1 MSAAR
6 QALAGGL
13 AYTVDG
19 QGVVLRVRE
28 ASRRVREAS
37 RRVREASRRV
47 REASRRVTA
56 LRRDDRAQPSPQ
68 ALVSP
73 LTWEP
78 LQRLL
83 AWGAREGMTA
93 AELLDTCR
101 TATRPPAT
109 QTPRGR
115 AIGGKAR

>member
-1 MSAAR
+1 MDQR
-6 QALAGGL
+6 VGGSL
-13 AYTVDG
+13 AYTVDD
-19 QGVVLRVRE
+19 QGLVLFVRE
-28 ASRRVREAS
+28 AIPLDP
-37 RRVREASRRV
+37 
-47 REASRRVTA
+47 VTTRADAPPPVA
-56 LRRDDRAQPSPQ
+56 LPT
-68 ALVSP
+68 LVAP

-78 LQRLL
+78 VQRLL

-115 AIGGKAR
+115 AIGGKGR

>member
-13 AYTVDG
+13 AYSVDG
-19 QGVVLRVRE
+19 QGLVLRVRE
-28 ASRRVREAS
+28 ASHL
-37 RRVREASRRV
+37 
-47 REASRRVTA
+47 VTA
-56 LRRDDRAQPSPQ
+56 PQRDDRARPLPQ

-101 TATRPPAT
+101 TATRPPVT

>member
-1 MSAAR
+1 MNTATARRGGPAAG
-6 QALAGGL
+6 AL
-13 AYTVDG
+13 AYTVDD
-19 QGVVLRVRE
+19 QGRMLSVR
-28 ASRRVREAS
+28 AAMPLDPATARTDAPPPV
-37 RRVREASRRV
+37 
-47 REASRRVTA
+47 A
-56 LRRDDRAQPSPQ
+56 LRT
-68 ALVSP
+68 LVAP

-78 LQRLL
+78 VQRLL

>member
-1 MSAAR
+1 MDQR
-6 QALAGGL
+6 AGSSL
-13 AYTVDG
+13 AYTVDD
-19 QGVVLRVRE
+19 QGLVLSVRE
-28 ASRRVREAS
+28 ARPPDPATARAD
-37 RRVREASRRV
+37 A
-47 REASRRVTA
+47 APPIA
-56 LRRDDRAQPSPQ
+56 LRT
-68 ALVSP
+68 LVAP

-78 LQRLL
+78 VQRLL

-109 QTPRGR
+109 QTPRGS

>member
-1 MSAAR
+1 MNTATARRGGPAAG
-6 QALAGGL
+6 AL

-19 QGVVLRVRE
+19 QGRVLSVRE
-28 ASRRVREAS
+28 ATPPDPAIARADAPPPV
-37 RRVREASRRV
+37 
-47 REASRRVTA
+47 A
-56 LRRDDRAQPSPQ
+56 LRT
-68 ALVSP
+68 LVAP

-78 LQRLL
+78 VQRLL

-93 AELLDTCR
+93 AELLDSCR
-101 TATRPPAT
+101 AATRPPAT

>member
-1 MSAAR
+1 MHTATVRRGGPS
-6 QALAGGL
+6 AGGL

-19 QGVVLRVRE
+19 QGVVLRVQ
-28 ASRRVREAS
+28 
-37 RRVREASRRV
+37 
-47 REASRRVTA
+47 EASRRVTA
-56 LRRDDRAQPSPQ
+56 PQREDRAQPSPQ

-93 AELLDTCR
+93 AELLNTCR

-115 AIGGKAR
+115 ATRGRSIGGKAR

>member
-6 QALAGGL
+6 RVMADGPIAGGL
-13 AYTVDG
+13 AYSVDG
-19 QGVVLRVRE
+19 QGLVLRVRE
-28 ASRRVREAS
+28 ASHL
-37 RRVREASRRV
+37 
-47 REASRRVTA
+47 VTA
-56 LRRDDRAQPSPQ
+56 TRREDRAQPSPQ

-93 AELLDTCR
+93 AELLDSCR
-101 TATRPPAT
+101 AATH
-109 QTPRGR
+109 QTTMTTRR
-115 AIGGKAR
+115 RRSAR

>member
-6 QALAGGL
+6 RVMADGPSAGGL
-13 AYTVDG
+13 AYSVDG
-19 QGVVLRVRE
+19 QGLVLRVRE
-28 ASRRVREAS
+28 ASHL
-37 RRVREASRRV
+37 
-47 REASRRVTA
+47 VTA
-56 LRRDDRAQPSPQ
+56 TRRDDRAQSSPQ

-109 QTPRGR
+109 QTPHGR